1 MQRNVMQ
8 CTHICTSMYVCRYA
22 DMQICKTRQDK
33 TQDAAGISKPDHKK
47 KKKKNQSK
55 HKTSTRPHNQ
65 TNRQIKMRID
75 NCNETKRSQTQG
87 RGSILLPLILH
98 QLQHKLPPVILRML
112 HTYLNRMSHHR
123 SRRTDHQPTTQTCS
137 RHSHSHSL
145 SRTRQ

>member
-1 MQRNVMQ
+1 MHAHMYQYVCMQ
-8 CTHICTSMYVCRYA
+8 ICRYA
-22 DMQICKTRQDK
+22 RQDK
-33 TQDAAGISKPDHKK
+33 TRHKMQRVYPNQIIKK

-98 QLQHKLPPVILRML
+98 QLQHKLAPVILRML

-145 SRTRQ
+145 SRARQ